1 MTNRNQENE
10 ILLYVGS
17 YASAEEGGI
26 HLAALNKET
35 GELKLI
41 HSTPG
46 IENPS
51 FVIVNEEGTRLYSV
65 AELEDGQ
72 VAAYEIN
79 QEDGSLRELS
89 RESTGGFAPCYIT
102 YIPGPKGQL
111 FVVNYMSA
119 EVSSYNLDGNGA
131 VKELASRVK
140 HVGKGQ
146 REDRQEAAH
155 AHSIVLD
162 RNGKFAYV
170 SDLGMD
176 QIVIY
181 RIEDGKLVTHKEI
194 KLPPGSGPRHF
205 KIHPSGQWAYGI
217 NELNNT
223 VTAYSINEPQGD
235 LGILQHIST
244 IPEDFAAETTSAE
257 LAISPCGRFLYGSNR
272 GHDSIVRYRID
283 QESGKLSDPQWV
295 SSGGAGPRHF
305 LIVPGGYLLAA
316 HQYSDN
322 LVSFR
327 LDTETGIPRETGYE
341 LRLGKP
347 VCIALAKPSQS

>member
-1 MTNRNQENE
+1 MTNSNLANE
-10 ILLYVGS
+10 TLLYVGS
-17 YASAEEGGI
+17 YASAEDGGI
-26 HLAALNKET
+26 HLASFNKET
-35 GELKLI
+35 GELKFI

-51 FVIVNEEGTRLYSV
+51 FVIVNDEGTRLYAV

-79 QEDGSLRELS
+79 QEDGSLRELG
-89 RESTGGFAPCYIT
+89 RESTGGFAPCYISYT
-102 YIPGPKGQL
+102 PGPEGQL
-111 FVVNYMSA
+111 FSVNYMSA
-119 EVSSYNLDGNGA
+119 EVSSYYLDGNGA
-131 VKELASRVK
+131 IKGLASRVK
-140 HVGKGQ
+140 HVGKGL

-155 AHSIVLD
+155 THSIVLD
-162 RNGKFAYV
+162 RNGRFAYV

-176 QIVIY
+176 QIVVY
-181 RIEDGKLVTHKEI
+181 RVEDGKLVTHREI

-223 VTAYSINEPQGD
+223 VTAYSIDEPRGD
-235 LGILQHIST
+235 LEILQHIST
-244 IPEDFAAETTSAE
+244 IPEDFASETTSAE
-257 LAISPCGRFLYGSNR
+257 VAISPCGRFLYGSNR
-272 GHDSIVRYRID
+272 GHDSLVRYRID

-295 SSGGAGPRHF
+295 PSGGEGPRHF

-327 LDTETGIPRETGYE
+327 IDAETGIPSATGYE

-347 VCIALAKPSQS
+347 VCIALAKPSEG